1 MSLLEVVALT
11 EADADA
17 AEAGGAGRVE
27 IVADV
32 QAGGLSLDPRM
43 VAGQPRT
50 PHASAGGGRW
60 STPRRAPE
68 LPPTRNRVCPCGFMW

>member
-43 VAGQPRT
+43 VAGMLL
-50 PHASAGGGRW
+50 
-60 STPRRAPE
+60 RRAAAHAALVRRWRALVDASPCPRAPADPE
-68 LPPTRNRVCPCGFMW
+68 